1 MELMER
7 IKRKLT
13 EILSPHFLG
22 REQEA
27 LVGLAAATLDE
38 AQELVDEGDS
48 GLQAQIDALRSEE
61 GAGLIG
67 IEDEG
72 GHFTAIDVEGALE
85 ELAGKDI
92 TLEDKN
98 VVGKWDF
105 LQPVGL
111 SNSGFVANLTPAS
124 LSANRTYTFRDESG
138 TVAFLAD
145 IPAQVNLIAGSNIN
159 ITGTYPNLT
168 ISGTGGGGGTGVS
181 TVNGMVGDVVL
192 DYSDVGAAPA
202 SHTHT
207 IAQVTGLQTALD
219 GKASSSH
226 THSASDITS
235 GVFSTARLG
244 TGTANS
250 SRFLRGDGTWAEP
263 PSGGGGGGGTVTSV
277 NVSGGT
283 GISATGGPITSSGTI
298 SLALSTNLQGW
309 SGISPSSKANTSHTH
324 TIGQIT
330 GLQAALDGKAGASSS
345 NMGATWSYTLTST
358 YSTGASAIEFVNGS
372 NRRFL
377 GMGGDGSLRT
387 STTTAF
393 SNGDEVLHTGNIS
406 ASHIPNLP
414 ASKISSGT
422 FSTARIP
429 DLSATKIT
437 SGTLS
442 SSRIPTLAISKV
454 SGLQDALDGKAASSH
469 SHSASDIT
477 SGTLNTARIPNL
489 NASKITAG
497 TLGVDR
503 IPSLPASKITSGT
516 FSTDRIPNLSSS
528 YVATSGNQTS
538 LSGNKTWTGNHIF
551 AGGMTARSSSAS
563 SQITVERTG
572 NDINSAIAYTT
583 TGGTIYAGQGDE
595 GAFNWGSGTDL
606 RWSSANTWARLNSS
620 GLNVKGS
627 ITGTNVT
634 ATSDVRLKE
643 EIEESRGRQEL
654 LKALR
659 HYRWK
664 WKSSG
669 NPGIGV
675 LAQEVNKYAPEYVH
689 EDDEGTL
696 SVDKA
701 GLALEMVFALIDK
714 LEAIDGSSD

>member
-1 MELMER
+1 MELLER
-7 IKRKLT
+7 VKRKLT

-72 GHFTAIDVEGALE
+72 DHFTAIDVEGALE
-85 ELAGKDI
+85 ELAGKDV

-98 VVGKWDF
+98 VAGKWDF

-111 SNSGFVANLTPAS
+111 SNSGFVANLTTAT
-124 LSANRTYTFRDESG
+124 LTADRTYTFKNASG
-138 TVAFLAD
+138 TVAFLTD

-159 ITGTYPNLT
+159 ISGTYPNLT
-168 ISGTGGGGGTGVS
+168 ISGTGGDGGTGVS

-192 DYSDVGAAPA
+192 DAADVGAAPT

-207 IAQVTGLQTALD
+207 IAQVSGLQAALN

-235 GVFSTARLG
+235 GVLSTARLG

-309 SGISPSSKANTSHTH
+309 SGISPSSKANTS
-324 TIGQIT
+324 
-330 GLQAALDGKAGASSS
+330 ALNAKTNASDFTYVGNKS
-345 NMGATWSYTLTST
+345 GGSYDSHFG
-358 YSTGASAIEFVNGS
+358 SGS
-372 NRRFL
+372 NFAYL
-377 GMGGDGSLRT
+377 WHAAGSQP
-387 STTTAF
+387 SDAPF
-393 SNGDEVLHTGNIS
+393 SPARQATVLHMGNSWGRVQLAIS
-406 ASHIPNLP
+406 NETEPQVYVRGAEESSWTTVWTSGNFDPTAQP
-414 ASKISSGT
+414 ASNITSGS
-422 FSTARIP
+422 FHANRIP
-429 DLSATKIT
+429 D
-437 SGTLS
+437 
-442 SSRIPTLAISKV
+442 
-454 SGLQDALDGKAASSH
+454 
-469 SHSASDIT
+469 
-477 SGTLNTARIPNL
+477 
-489 NASKITAG
+489 
-497 TLGVDR
+497 
-503 IPSLPASKITSGT
+503 LPASKITSGT
-516 FSTDRIPNLSSS
+516 FSTARIPNLSSS

-563 SQITVERTG
+563 AQMTVQRTG

-583 TGGTIYAGQGDE
+583 TGGTVYAGQGDE

-606 RWSSANTWARLNSS
+606 RWSNSTTWARLNSS

-643 EIEESRGRQEL
+643 EVEESRGRQEL

-664 WKSSG
+664 WKNSG

-675 LAQEVNKYAPEYVH
+675 LAQEVQKHAPEYVH

-701 GLALEMVFALIDK
+701 GLALEMMFAMIDR
-714 LEAIDGSSD
+714 LEEIDGTSD